1 MTGVLSSLVFAFL
14 FLLLSLPYLLCQTK
28 NENYVVTQLPTTP
41 ERLHN
46 NQNAGI
52 VSHNFINA
60 PSNETAERWHGAFS
74 VHIGYAVAM
83 TQHQAIV
90 WRYFQGTNPKDSFQP
105 LIINLQHS
113 RPDAR
118 APLPFGLVVPTA
130 AEPAFLVVTASDG
143 YITYWESLSSAASI
157 DPNRQKQQGVQG
169 AIGGMISGEVI
180 TKVTE
185 AEPHGFLL
193 TFSTGRV
200 AHITV
205 CDPHGKPSINA
216 QYLRDS
222 GSYTSGLFGSLKSVF
237 NSAGWRRNVAAVK
250 AGSSWQRGQR
260 YAVVATTK
268 GVFQVWDLN
277 WNGTHSL
284 VSEIDAKED
293 LLETIQQ
300 GENVAKETDHHLFRI
315 LDFVFLPAEG
325 KGKEHLKSAQGGD
338 CKLLVLT
345 ALSGPDDW
353 RYSLIGLT
361 LSQGSL
367 DIDVVHQIRSYKTP
381 LPAESSFGPE
391 LLVPEMGQTAFVV
404 FEKNIL
410 LFSLSKVEE
419 SPSSQLQIEA
429 HTLPFPFE
437 DVLDFH
443 KAKSYTVVGCAAEPH
458 DRTQTYT
465 SCVLMVYGFGVVR
478 VAALPTREGQ
488 SALDRATVTARTKL
502 EQAVFYG
509 NLQQDLLDFS
519 GRAEI
524 SFDKVEV
531 QKAALA
537 VSDSIMRST
546 SVYISAIG
554 PSVDQQLHRRSTAL
568 ADLIK
573 HLKKNHKP
581 LDRLTRWKLLWDAE
595 KMAAAAA
602 IWKSYNLALATKG
615 DDGKNLLTEIVE
627 RLHEDFKVENNP
639 ERFETD
645 PVRHWFTHDIWRLEF
660 IIPWAQHAVEQ
671 LFRESIEDNVDM
683 DTFTK
688 ARLVSEA
695 NDIQLSALETAFF
708 FREAHA
714 ALYGVENE
722 VMIDGVLK
730 HNDDYEGLPEIWT
743 SSLQIVPKVKVLV
756 DLSRELALAHE
767 DLEDEPTARFIERLV
782 ENNPRLV
789 QICCQTYIERF
800 RWLKTRNDRK
810 SQNLGMELQ
819 EEHFRVRRSLFVKL
833 SDIEQGQE
841 GIRLADKYR
850 EMDALVE
857 IIDHGLQEEIQRG
870 KQAAGQDSEKEDAA
884 RMVKLLRSQINSY
897 FKRFGKSWANAY
909 FAKHIQGG
917 NSITILNEASIYDDT
932 YQLHLNAFLRQPMY
946 AKLCWINEVRS
957 ARDFSAAA
965 YALKAAEKEETSLWG
980 KKIKLSMG
988 KLALLATKSR
998 GQVADANV
1006 DSDIKNFDRKL
1017 AVVGTQEQIY
1027 QYIRPTLTGAID
1039 AVAENQLAVEQYCKR
1054 YVKERKEFAAVLHQN
1069 IEKLLSR
1076 QALDLEELIDTI
1088 TLMDEDG
1095 LRTDKEEF
1103 GDKRF
1108 FSALKLVKLSSFEDG
1123 ELARK
1128 DFLEKVIWRRCMIQ
1142 DDWVSINHTELKDDT
1157 QVEVDTGATALFK
1170 TLREGYITG
1179 L

>member
-1 MTGVLSSLVFAFL
+1 M
-14 FLLLSLPYLLCQTK
+14 
-28 NENYVVTQLPTTP
+28 TQLPTTP
-41 ERLHN
+41 DRLHN

-52 VSHNFINA
+52 FSHYPINA
-60 PSNETAERWHGAFS
+60 PSNETAERWHGTFS
-74 VHIGYAVAM
+74 AHIGYAVAM

-90 WRYFQGTNPKDSFQP
+90 WRYFQGANPKDSFQP
-105 LIINLQHS
+105 LVINLQHLTS
-113 RPDAR
+113 DAR
-118 APLPFGLVVPTA
+118 APLPFGLIVPTA

-143 YITYWESLSSAASI
+143 HITYWESLSSAASI
-157 DPNRQKQQGVQG
+157 GPSRQKQQGVQG
-169 AIGGMISGEVI
+169 AVGGMISGEVI
-180 TKVTE
+180 TKVAE

-250 AGSSWQRGQR
+250 AGNSWQRGQR
-260 YAVVATTK
+260 YAVVAMTK

-284 VSEIDAKED
+284 VYEIDAKED
-293 LLETIQQ
+293 LLETIQP
-300 GENVAKETDHHLFRI
+300 GENAIKETDSNLFRV

-325 KGKEHLKSAQGGD
+325 KGKEPLKSVEGGD
-338 CKLLVLT
+338 CRLLVLT
-345 ALSGPDDW
+345 AVSGPDDW
-353 RYSLIGLT
+353 KYSLIGIK

-367 DIDVVHQIRSYKTP
+367 DIDVAHHIRSYRTP
-381 LPAESSFGPE
+381 LPAESSSRPE
-391 LLVPEMGQTAFVV
+391 LMVPESGQTAFVV
-404 FEKNIL
+404 FEKSVL

-443 KAKSYTVVGCAAEPH
+443 KAKSYMVVGCAAEPH
-458 DRTQTYT
+458 DRAQTYT

-519 GRAEI
+519 GRPEI
-524 SFDKVEV
+524 SFDKAEV
-531 QKAALA
+531 QVAALA
-537 VSDSIMRST
+537 VSESIMRST
-546 SVYISAIG
+546 SVYISAVG
-554 PSVDQQLHRRSTAL
+554 PSVDQQLQRRSTAL

-602 IWKSYNLALATKG
+602 IWKSYNAALATKG
-615 DDGKNLLTEIVE
+615 DDGKNLLTEVVE
-627 RLHEDFKVENNP
+627 RLHEDFKVENDP

-645 PVRHWFTHDIWRLEF
+645 PVRHWFIHDIWRLEF

-671 LFRESIEDNVDM
+671 LFRESIEDNVDI
-683 DTFTK
+683 DSFSKT
-688 ARLVSEA
+688 RLVSEA
-695 NDIQLSALETAFF
+695 NDIQLSALETAFY

-756 DLSRELALAHE
+756 DLSRELALAH
-767 DLEDEPTARFIERLV
+767 DDIEDEPTARFIERLV

-833 SDIEQGQE
+833 SDIGQGQE

-857 IIDHGLQEEIQRG
+857 IIDHGLQEEIQRA
-870 KQAAGQDSEKEDAA
+870 KQAGGQDSEKEDAA
-884 RMVKLLRSQINSY
+884 RMVKLLRGQINSY

-917 NSITILNEASIYDDT
+917 NSIMILSEASIYDDT
-932 YQLHLNAFLRQPMY
+932 YQLQLNAFLRQTRY
-946 AKLCWINEVRS
+946 AKLCWINEVHS
-957 ARDFSAAA
+957 EHNFSAAA
-965 YALKAAEKEETSLWG
+965 DALRAAEKEEKSLWG
-980 KKIKLSMG
+980 KKIQLSMA

-998 GQVADANV
+998 GQVVDANL
-1006 DSDIKNFDRKL
+1006 DSDIKTSTRKL
-1017 AVVGTQEQIY
+1017 AIVATQAQVYE
-1027 QYIRPTLTGAID
+1027 YIRPTLTGAID
-1039 AVAENQLAVEQYCKR
+1039 VVAEAQLAAEQYCKR
-1054 YVKERKEFAAVLHQN
+1054 YVKERDGFGAVLRQN
-1069 IEKLLSR
+1069 VEKLLSR
-1076 QALDLEELIDTI
+1076 QALDSEELIDTI
-1088 TLMDEDG
+1088 TLMDQDG
-1095 LRTDKEEF
+1095 LRPDKEGF

-1157 QVEVDTGATALFK
+1157 QVEVETGATALFK

-1179 L
+1179 P

>member
-1 MTGVLSSLVFAFL
+1 M
-14 FLLLSLPYLLCQTK
+14 
-28 NENYVVTQLPTTP
+28 TQLPTTP
-41 ERLHN
+41 DRLHN

-52 VSHNFINA
+52 FSHYPINA
-60 PSNETAERWHGAFS
+60 PSNETAERWHGTFS
-74 VHIGYAVAM
+74 AHIGYAVAM

-90 WRYFQGTNPKDSFQP
+90 WRYFQGANPKDSFQP
-105 LIINLQHS
+105 LVINLQHLTS
-113 RPDAR
+113 DAR
-118 APLPFGLVVPTA
+118 APLPFGLIVPTA

-143 YITYWESLSSAASI
+143 HITYWESLSSAASI
-157 DPNRQKQQGVQG
+157 GPSRQKQQGVQG
-169 AIGGMISGEVI
+169 AVGGMISGEVI
-180 TKVTE
+180 TKVAE

-250 AGSSWQRGQR
+250 AGNSWQRGQR
-260 YAVVATTK
+260 YAVVAMTK

-284 VSEIDAKED
+284 VYEIDAKED
-293 LLETIQQ
+293 LLETIQP
-300 GENVAKETDHHLFRI
+300 GENAIKETDSNLFRV

-325 KGKEHLKSAQGGD
+325 KGKEPLKSVEGGD
-338 CKLLVLT
+338 CRLLVLT
-345 ALSGPDDW
+345 AVSGPDDW
-353 RYSLIGLT
+353 KYSLIGIK

-367 DIDVVHQIRSYKTP
+367 DIDVAHQIRSYRTP
-381 LPAESSFGPE
+381 LPAESSSRPE
-391 LLVPEMGQTAFVV
+391 LMVPESGQTAFVV
-404 FEKNIL
+404 FEKSVL

-443 KAKSYTVVGCAAEPH
+443 KAKSYMVVGCAAEPH
-458 DRTQTYT
+458 DRAQTYT

-519 GRAEI
+519 GRPEI
-524 SFDKVEV
+524 SFDKAEV
-531 QKAALA
+531 QVAALA
-537 VSDSIMRST
+537 VSESIMRST
-546 SVYISAIG
+546 SVYISAVG
-554 PSVDQQLHRRSTAL
+554 PSVDQQLQRRSTAL

-602 IWKSYNLALATKG
+602 IWKSYNAALATKG
-615 DDGKNLLTEIVE
+615 DDGKNLLTEVVE
-627 RLHEDFKVENNP
+627 RLHEDFKVENDP

-645 PVRHWFTHDIWRLEF
+645 PVRHWFIHDIWRLEF

-671 LFRESIEDNVDM
+671 LFRESIEDNVDI
-683 DTFTK
+683 DSFTK
-688 ARLVSEA
+688 TRLVSEA
-695 NDIQLSALETAFF
+695 NDIQLSALETAFY

-756 DLSRELALAHE
+756 DLSRELALAH
-767 DLEDEPTARFIERLV
+767 DDIEDEPTARFIERLV

-833 SDIEQGQE
+833 SNIGQGQE

-857 IIDHGLQEEIQRG
+857 IIDHGLQEEIQRA

-884 RMVKLLRSQINSY
+884 RMVKLLRGQINSY

-917 NSITILNEASIYDDT
+917 NSIMILSEASIYDDT
-932 YQLHLNAFLRQPMY
+932 YQLQLNAFLRQTRY
-946 AKLCWINEVRS
+946 AKLCWINEVHS
-957 ARDFSAAA
+957 EHNFSAAA
-965 YALKAAEKEETSLWG
+965 DALRAAEKEEKSLWG
-980 KKIKLSMG
+980 KKIQLSMA

-998 GQVADANV
+998 GQVVDANL
-1006 DSDIKNFDRKL
+1006 DSDIKTSTRKL
-1017 AVVGTQEQIY
+1017 AIVATQAQVYE
-1027 QYIRPTLTGAID
+1027 YIRPTLTGAID
-1039 AVAENQLAVEQYCKR
+1039 VVAEAQLAAEQYCKR
-1054 YVKERKEFAAVLHQN
+1054 YVKERDGFGAVLRQN
-1069 IEKLLSR
+1069 VEKLLSR
-1076 QALDLEELIDTI
+1076 QALDSEELIDTI
-1088 TLMDEDG
+1088 TLMDQDG
-1095 LRTDKEEF
+1095 LRPDKEGF

-1157 QVEVDTGATALFK
+1157 QVEVETGATALFK

-1179 L
+1179 P

>member
-1 MTGVLSSLVFAFL
+1 
-14 FLLLSLPYLLCQTK
+14 
-28 NENYVVTQLPTTP
+28 
-41 ERLHN
+41 
-46 NQNAGI
+46 
-52 VSHNFINA
+52 
-60 PSNETAERWHGAFS
+60 
-74 VHIGYAVAM
+74 M

-90 WRYFQGTNPKDSFQP
+90 WRYFQGTNPKESFQP
-105 LIINLQHS
+105 LVINLQHS
-113 RPDAR
+113 TPDAR

-143 YITYWESLSSAASI
+143 YITYWESLLSAASI

-169 AIGGMISGEVI
+169 VIGGMISGEVI

-250 AGSSWQRGQR
+250 AGNSWQRGQR
-260 YAVVATTK
+260 YAIVATTK

-284 VSEIDAKED
+284 VYEIDAKED

-300 GENVAKETDHHLFRI
+300 GENVAKETDSHLFRI
-315 LDFVFLPAEG
+315 LDFAFLPAEG
-325 KGKEHLKSAQGGD
+325 KGKELLKSAQGGD
-338 CKLLVLT
+338 CRLLVLT
-345 ALSGPDDW
+345 AMSGHDDW

-367 DIDVVHQIRSYKTP
+367 DIDVVYQIRSYRTP
-381 LPAESSFGPE
+381 LPAESNSGPE
-391 LLVPEMGQTAFVV
+391 LLVPETGKTAFVV
-404 FEKNIL
+404 FEKNVL

-443 KAKSYTVVGCAAEPH
+443 KAKSYTVAGCAAEPH
-458 DRTQTYT
+458 DRAQTYT

-478 VAALPTREGQ
+478 VAALPTKEGQ
-488 SALDRATVTARTKL
+488 SALDRSTVTARTKL

-519 GRAEI
+519 GRPEI

-531 QKAALA
+531 QVAALA

-546 SVYISAIG
+546 SVYISAVG

-568 ADLIK
+568 VDLIK
-573 HLKKNHKP
+573 HLKKNHRP
-581 LDRLTRWKLLWDAE
+581 LDRFTRWKLLWDAE

-615 DDGKNLLTEIVE
+615 DGKNLLTEIVE

-645 PVRHWFTHDIWRLEF
+645 PVRHWFIHDIWRLEF

-671 LFRESIEDNVDM
+671 LFRESREDNVDM
-683 DTFTK
+683 DLFTK

-730 HNDDYEGLPEIWT
+730 HNDDYEELPEIWT

-767 DLEDEPTARFIERLV
+767 DFEDEPTARFIERLV

-857 IIDHGLQEEIQRG
+857 IIDHGLREEIQRA
-870 KQAAGQDSEKEDAA
+870 KQAAGQDSEREDAG
-884 RMVKLLRSQINSY
+884 RMVKLLRNQINSY

-909 FAKHIQGG
+909 FAKHIQSG
-917 NSITILNEASIYDDT
+917 NSIIILNEASIYDDT

-957 ARDFSAAA
+957 EHDFSAAA
-965 YALKAAEKEETSLWG
+965 DALKVAEKEETSLWG
-980 KKIKLSMG
+980 KKIQLSMG
-988 KLALLATKSR
+988 KLALLANKSG
-998 GQVADANV
+998 GQIADANL
-1006 DSDIKNFDRKL
+1006 DSDIKNSDRQL
-1017 AVVGTQEQIY
+1017 AIVKIQEQVY

-1039 AVAENQLAVEQYCKR
+1039 TVAENQLAVEQYCKR
-1054 YVKERKEFAAVLHQN
+1054 YVKERKEFATVLHQN

-1076 QALDLEELIDTI
+1076 QALDSEELIDTI

-1095 LRTDKEEF
+1095 LRLDKEDF
-1103 GDKRF
+1103 GGKRF

-1179 L
+1179 P

>member
-1 MTGVLSSLVFAFL
+1 M
-14 FLLLSLPYLLCQTK
+14 
-28 NENYVVTQLPTTP
+28 TQLPTTP
-41 ERLHN
+41 DRLHN

-52 VSHNFINA
+52 ASPIFINA

-90 WRYFQGTNPKDSFQP
+90 WRYFQGTNPKESFQP
-105 LIINLQHS
+105 LVINLQHS
-113 RPDAR
+113 TPDAR

-143 YITYWESLSSAASI
+143 YITYWENLSSAASI

-250 AGSSWQRGQR
+250 AGNSWQRGQR
-260 YAVVATTK
+260 YAIVATTK

-284 VSEIDAKED
+284 VYEIDAKED
-293 LLETIQQ
+293 LLEAIQQ
-300 GENVAKETDHHLFRI
+300 VENVAKETDSHLFRI

-325 KGKEHLKSAQGGD
+325 KGKELLKSAQGGD
-338 CKLLVLT
+338 CRLLVLT
-345 ALSGPDDW
+345 AMSGHDDW

-367 DIDVVHQIRSYKTP
+367 DIDVVYQIRSYRTP
-381 LPAESSFGPE
+381 LPAESNSGPE
-391 LLVPEMGQTAFVV
+391 LLVPETGKTAFVV
-404 FEKNIL
+404 FEKNVL

-458 DRTQTYT
+458 DRAQTYT

-488 SALDRATVTARTKL
+488 SALDRAAVTARTKL

-519 GRAEI
+519 GRPEI

-531 QKAALA
+531 QVAALA

-546 SVYISAIG
+546 SVYISAVG

-573 HLKKNHKP
+573 HLKKNHRP
-581 LDRLTRWKLLWDAE
+581 LDRFTRWKLLWDAE

-602 IWKSYNLALATKG
+602 IWKSYNVALATKG

-645 PVRHWFTHDIWRLEF
+645 PVRHWFIHDIWRLEF

-671 LFRESIEDNVDM
+671 LFRESREDNVDM
-683 DTFTK
+683 DLFTK

-730 HNDDYEGLPEIWT
+730 HNDDYEELPEIWT

-767 DLEDEPTARFIERLV
+767 DFEDEPTARFIERLV

-857 IIDHGLQEEIQRG
+857 IIDHGLQEEIQRA

-884 RMVKLLRSQINSY
+884 QLVKLLRSQINSY

-917 NSITILNEASIYDDT
+917 NSIIILNEASIYDDT

-957 ARDFSAAA
+957 EHDFSAAA
-965 YALKAAEKEETSLWG
+965 DALKVAEKEETSLWG
-980 KKIKLSMG
+980 KKIQLSMG
-988 KLALLATKSR
+988 KLALLANKSR
-998 GQVADANV
+998 GQVADANL
-1006 DSDIKNFDRKL
+1006 DSDIKNSDRQL
-1017 AVVGTQEQIY
+1017 AIVKIQEQVY

-1054 YVKERKEFAAVLHQN
+1054 YVKERKEFATVLHQN

-1076 QALDLEELIDTI
+1076 QALDSEELIDTI

-1095 LRTDKEEF
+1095 LRLDKEDFE
-1103 GDKRF
+1103 GKRF

-1179 L
+1179 P